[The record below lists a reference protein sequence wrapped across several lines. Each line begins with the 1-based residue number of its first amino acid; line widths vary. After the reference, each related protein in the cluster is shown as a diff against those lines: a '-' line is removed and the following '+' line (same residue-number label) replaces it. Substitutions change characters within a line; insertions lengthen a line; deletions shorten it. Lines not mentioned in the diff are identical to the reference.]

1 MQLIPSIDLRHGRVV
16 RLEKGNDARST
27 VYPIEPL
34 DLLERFA
41 AAGVERVHVVDLDA
55 AFGEAPQEEILQRI
69 ARASVLKSCQLG
81 GGLRSLAAVDRALS
95 WGFERVVI
103 GSMVVRDLDGFAAL
117 AAAHAGR
124 IVAALDCAAGHV
136 RHSGWRESSP
146 LQWNAAANRLR
157 GLPCPAVLVTDVE
170 RDGMLSGPNLDL
182 AAGVARESG
191 IPAIVSGGVSS
202 VEDLAHA
209 AATPGVAAAIL
220 GRAYYEGRV
229 TLADALAAAARETG
243 A

>member
-1 MQLIPSIDLRHGRVV
+1 VQLIPSIDLRHGRVV

-69 ARASVLKSCQLG
+69 AGAEVLKSCQLG
-81 GGLRSLAAVDRALS
+81 GGLRSVEAVDRALG
-95 WGFERVVI
+95 WGFDRVVV
-103 GSMVVRDLDGFAAL
+103 GSMVARDPDGFAAL
-117 AAAHAGR
+117 VTAHAGR
-124 IVAALDCAAGHV
+124 IVPALDCAGGVV
-136 RHSGWRESSP
+136 RIGGWLESCP

-170 RDGMLSGPNLDL
+170 RDGMLSGPNLEL

-191 IPAIVSGGVSS
+191 IPAILSGGVSS
-202 VEDLAHA
+202 AEDLARA
-209 AATPGVAAAIL
+209 AATPEIGAAIL

-229 TLADALAAAARETG
+229 TLADALAAAAGEARP
-243 A
+243 